1 MSKNNVHSTQ
11 DHLPIA
17 GIQDGV
23 VIMTDGSLRVVLK
36 ADPVN
41 FELKSE
47 NEQNAIIYSYQSFLN
62 SLDFPI
68 QILIQS
74 KKLDLEQYLIKM
86 QENEK
91 SLTNELLRIQIE
103 DYTGFVRRLIS
114 VANIMAKRF
123 YVVISHSLVTKNTSI
138 NQINSLFPHKP
149 TGPILDQDEFDRMRS
164 EAYNKAG
171 ITASGL
177 GRLGVKASPLE
188 TQELIELFYA
198 IYNPDV
204 ATEARLTSL
213 QNLSGGIVTSPEA
226 DALAVEQ
233 MLSQVDTLANQAA
246 SPSATEAVPA
256 QEVAME
262 QAQQAEAPLVD
273 PMDITQNPTEP
284 QQEASPDQPPTE
296 V

>member
-1 MSKNNVHSTQ
+1 MSKDVHSTQ

-23 VIMTDGSLRVVLK
+23 VIMNDGSLRVVLK
-36 ADPVN
+36 AEPVN

-91 SLTNELLRIQIE
+91 LLTNELLRIQIA

-123 YVVISHSLVTKNTSI
+123 YVVISHSVVNTHSSI
-138 NQINSLFPHKP
+138 NQINSLIPHRA
-149 TGPILDQDEFDRMRS
+149 TGPLLNQDEFDRIRS
-164 EAYNKAG
+164 EAYNKANIAAG
-171 ITASGL
+171 GL
-177 GRLGVKASPLE
+177 SRLGVKASPLE

-204 ATEARLTSL
+204 ATEARLTNL

-226 DALAVEQ
+226 EALAVEQ
-233 MLSQVDTLANQAA
+233 LINQVDAA
-246 SPSATEAVPA
+246 SKVAVEP
-256 QEVAME
+256 M
-262 QAQQAEAPLVD
+262 QAEAPLEEQVPATPEVVVD
-273 PMDITQNPTEP
+273 PN
-284 QQEASPDQPPTE
+284 QQEQ

>member
-1 MSKNNVHSTQ
+1 VSRGVHSTQ

-23 VIMTDGSLRVVLK
+23 VIMTDGSVRVVLK

-68 QILIQS
+68 QILVQS

-86 QENEK
+86 QESEK
-91 SLTNELLRIQIE
+91 SITNELLRIQIQ

-123 YVVISHSLVTKNTSI
+123 YVVISHSLVTKNSSI

-149 TGPILDQDEFDRMRS
+149 TGPILEQDEFDRMRS
-164 EAYNKAG
+164 EAYSKAG
-171 ITASGL
+171 IIAGGL
-177 GRLGVKASPLE
+177 GRLGVKASALE

-204 ATEARLTSL
+204 ATEARLTNL

-226 DALAVEQ
+226 DALAIEQ
-233 MLSQVDTLANQAA
+233 M
-246 SPSATEAVPA
+246 
-256 QEVAME
+256 
-262 QAQQAEAPLVD
+262 
-273 PMDITQNPTEP
+273 ITQMDAAAENPTPTQEP
-284 QQEASPDQPPTE
+284 DSLHAEVNEQPSPESQQEQPQ
-296 V
+296 

>member
-1 MSKNNVHSTQ
+1 MTKSTIHSTQ

-36 ADPVN
+36 ADPIN

-47 NEQNAIIYSYQSFLN
+47 SEQNAIIYSYQAFLN

-74 KKLDLEQYLIKM
+74 KKLDLEQYLIRM
-86 QENEK
+86 QENER

-123 YVVISHSLVTKNTSI
+123 YVVISHSLVTRNTSI

-171 ITASGL
+171 ITAGGL
-177 GRLGVKASPLE
+177 GRLGVKSSALE

-233 MLSQVDTLANQAA
+233 MLSQLSAQPEPSVS
-246 SPSATEAVPA
+246 SPNISTEVVTDNGV
-256 QEVAME
+256 E
-262 QAQQAEAPLVD
+262 QAEATT
-273 PMDITQNPTEP
+273 IAQAETQPEV
-284 QQEASPDQPPTE
+284 SPDQQSTE
-296 V
+296 A